1 MLLRFFPV
9 KGLPLIARIF
19 SYSTEN
25 PPRSPAGQANRK
37 KSGLIPT
44 VSLYIKVYLC
54 YYEGAQ
60 REGRQE
66 TGGVALGTLYIKE
79 GSSMSLLEDARNIQR
94 KDPAARNVLEVIL
107 LYPGFHILVYH
118 RVAHWLY
125 EHKHFFL
132 ARWVSQHGRHK
143 TGIEIHPGAK
153 IGKCLF
159 IDHGMGI
166 VFGETTE
173 IGDNCTIYHGVTLGG
188 TGKDTGKRHPTLGNN
203 VLIGAGTKVL
213 GPVFIGDNARV
224 GAGSVVLRNLPANC
238 TAVGVPAE
246 VVRINNKAIVP
257 SDDLDQQDL
266 PDVTAQRL
274 TELDRRISA
283 IERAA
288 QGDTPP
294 PTAEQLAK
302 RRKN

>member
-1 MLLRFFPV
+1 
-9 KGLPLIARIF
+9 
-19 SYSTEN
+19 
-25 PPRSPAGQANRK
+25 
-37 KSGLIPT
+37 
-44 VSLYIKVYLC
+44 
-54 YYEGAQ
+54 
-60 REGRQE
+60 
-66 TGGVALGTLYIKE
+66 
-79 GSSMSLLEDARNIQR
+79 MSLLEDARNIQR

-238 TAVGVPAE
+238 TLPPSSWPNAGRIDPYFKMQKAGTSEFPQTHLLLLFPLIYSLWCTALLLFEPQSAPA
-246 VVRINNKAIVP
+246 
-257 SDDLDQQDL
+257 
-266 PDVTAQRL
+266 
-274 TELDRRISA
+274 
-283 IERAA
+283 
-288 QGDTPP
+288 G
-294 PTAEQLAK
+294 
-302 RRKN
+302 

>member
-1 MLLRFFPV
+1 MLPGMFCCKKVCRFPLCFLATLP
-9 KGLPLIARIF
+9 KTALFLHFDGLVVP
-19 SYSTEN
+19 
-25 PPRSPAGQANRK
+25 
-37 KSGLIPT
+37 IPSI
-44 VSLYIKVYLC
+44 SLYIPNLLC
-54 YYEGAQ
+54 YYNKVRRVCLCFRHRHQE
-60 REGRQE
+60 REDIPMG
-66 TGGVALGTLYIKE
+66 
-79 GSSMSLLEDARNIQR
+79 LLDDARNIQR
-94 KDPAARNVLEVIL
+94 KDPAARSVLEVIL

-118 RVAHWLY
+118 RIAHWLY
-125 EHKHFFL
+125 QHKRFFL
-132 ARWVSQHGRHK
+132 ARWVSQHGRRR
-143 TGIEIHPGAK
+143 TGIEIHPGAT

-213 GPVFIGDNARV
+213 GPVYIGDNSRI

-288 QGDTPP
+288 QGDIP

>member
-1 MLLRFFPV
+1 MLPGVFCCKKVCRFPLCFLATLP
-9 KGLPLIARIF
+9 KTALFLHFDGLVVP
-19 SYSTEN
+19 
-25 PPRSPAGQANRK
+25 
-37 KSGLIPT
+37 IPSI
-44 VSLYIKVYLC
+44 SLYIPNLLC
-54 YYEGAQ
+54 YYNKVRRVCLCFRHRHQE
-60 REGRQE
+60 REDIPMG
-66 TGGVALGTLYIKE
+66 
-79 GSSMSLLEDARNIQR
+79 LLDDARNIQR
-94 KDPAARNVLEVIL
+94 RDPAARSVLEVIL

-118 RVAHWLY
+118 RIAHWLY
-125 EHKHFFL
+125 QHKRFFL
-132 ARWVSQHGRHK
+132 ARWVSQHGRRR
-143 TGIEIHPGAK
+143 TGIEIHPGAT

-213 GPVFIGDNARV
+213 GPVYIGDNSRI

-246 VVRINNKAIVP
+246 VVRINNKAVNP
-257 SDDLDQQDL
+257 ADDLDQQDL
-266 PDVTAQRL
+266 PDLVAQRL
-274 TELDRRISA
+274 TDLDRRLGVL
-283 IERAA
+283 ENAA

-294 PTAEQLAK
+294 TAEQIAARQK
-302 RRKN
+302 P